1 MRAYIVSIADRYGEL
16 RRVVVRAR
24 SRADALS
31 KAPVE
36 SNEHIEMCI
45 ELN

>member
-1 MRAYIVSIADRYGEL
+1 MKSYIVSIADRYGEL
-16 RRVVVRAR
+16 RQVVVRAC
-24 SRADALS
+24 SRADALN

-36 SNEHIEMCI
+36 NNEHIEMCV

>member
-1 MRAYIVSIADRYGEL
+1 MRAYIVSIADRYGEV
-16 RRVVVRAR
+16 RQVIVRAR
-24 SRADALS
+24 SKSDALS

-36 SNEHIEMCI
+36 NHEHIEMCI